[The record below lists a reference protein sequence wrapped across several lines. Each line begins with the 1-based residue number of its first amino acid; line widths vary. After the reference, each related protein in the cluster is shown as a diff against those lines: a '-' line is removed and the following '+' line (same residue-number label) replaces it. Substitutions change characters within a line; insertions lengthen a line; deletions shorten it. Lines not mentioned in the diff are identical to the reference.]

1 MVKVRPWVPYLYC
14 APLMALLAFIF
25 GYPIVK
31 VVDFSTRLVRGSSGP
46 FIGLDNYRNAID
58 DPTFRNAARHSA
70 TLLLAVPVLL
80 AISVLVSVLLYDQM
94 RGWRIYRSVLFMP
107 YILAVPIVGIVA
119 CYMFTLHGVVND
131 LLAKVGLKA
140 LAIDWIGS
148 EHYALMTVLIVIIWR
163 EVGFGIVLFL
173 ARLMSQDEGPLE
185 AARIDGASWWQRL
198 WHVILPELR
207 GTIEFYVV
215 IAATTVRGVRVR
227 LRLDAH
233 AGRAGRRHDDARGLH
248 LQHGRGA
255 VAARPGRGRRD
266 DAAGRDVRVHRAA
279 LLGAPP
285 GLARGGGGG
294 VKPALSPQPAASTS
308 CCSSPARW
316 RSARCCSCS

>member
-1 MVKVRPWVPYLYC
+1 
-14 APLMALLAFIF
+14 
-25 GYPIVK
+25 
-31 VVDFSTRLVRGSSGP
+31 
-46 FIGLDNYRNAID
+46 
-58 DPTFRNAARHSA
+58 
-70 TLLLAVPVLL
+70 
-80 AISVLVSVLLYDQM
+80 VLLYDQM
-94 RGWRIYRSVLFMP
+94 RGWRLYRSLLFMP

-119 CYMFTLHGVVND
+119 SYMFTLHGVVND

-215 IAATTVRGVRVR
+215 IAATTVVAFAFAYVWTLTQGGPG
-227 LRLDAH
+227 DATTTLEVYIYNTGEVQSLPGQ
-233 AGRAGRRHDDARGLH
+233 AA
-248 LQHGRGA
+248 A
-255 VAARPGRGRRD
+255 VATMLLG
-266 DAAGRDVRVHRAA
+266 VMCVFIA
-279 LLGAPP
+279 LLFWVRRRAT
-285 GLARGGGGG
+285 RE
-294 VKPALSPQPAASTS
+294 AAE
-308 CCSSPARW
+308 AV
-316 RSARCCSCS
+316 

>member
-14 APLMALLAFIF
+14 APLLALLAFIF
-25 GYPIVK
+25 GYPMVK

-46 FIGLDNYRNAID
+46 FIGLDNYRNALD
-58 DPTFRNAARHSA
+58 DPTFRNAVRHSA
-70 TLLLAVPVLL
+70 TLLLVVPVLL
-80 AISVLVSVLLYDQM
+80 VISVLMSVLLYDQM
-94 RGWRIYRSVLFMP
+94 RGWRVYRSVLFLP

-119 CYMFTLHGVVND
+119 SYIFTLHGVVNE
-131 LLAKVGLKA
+131 LLEKVGLQS

-173 ARLMSQDEGPLE
+173 ARLMSQDDAPLE

-215 IAATTVRGVRVR
+215 IAATTVLAFAFAYVWTLTQGGPG
-227 LRLDAH
+227 DATTTLEVYIYNTGEVQSLPGQ
-233 AGRAGRRHDDARGLH
+233 AA
-248 LQHGRGA
+248 A
-255 VAARPGRGRRD
+255 VATMLLALMIPFVVLLFWVRR
-266 DAAGRDVRVHRAA
+266 RAA
-279 LLGAPP
+279 REA
-285 GLARGGGGG
+285 GG
-294 VKPALSPQPAASTS
+294 TT
-308 CCSSPARW
+308 
-316 RSARCCSCS
+316 

>member
-14 APLMALLAFIF
+14 APLLALLAFIF
-25 GYPIVK
+25 GYPLVK

-70 TLLLAVPVLL
+70 TLLLVVPVLL
-80 AISVLVSVLLYDQM
+80 VISVLVSVLLYDQM
-94 RGWRIYRSVLFMP
+94 RGWRVYRSVLFLP
-107 YILAVPIVGIVA
+107 YILAVPVVGIVA
-119 CYMFTLHGVVND
+119 SYIFTLHGVINE
-131 LLAKVGLKA
+131 LLQKVGLQS

-173 ARLMSQDEGPLE
+173 ARLMSQDDAPLE

-215 IAATTVRGVRVR
+215 IAATTVLAFAFAYVWTLTQGGPG
-227 LRLDAH
+227 DATTTLEVYIYNTGEVQSLPGQ
-233 AGRAGRRHDDARGLH
+233 AA
-248 LQHGRGA
+248 A
-255 VAARPGRGRRD
+255 VATMLLALMIPFIVLLFWVRR
-266 DAAGRDVRVHRAA
+266 RAA
-279 LLGAPP
+279 REA
-285 GLARGGGGG
+285 GGTT
-294 VKPALSPQPAASTS
+294 L
-308 CCSSPARW
+308 
-316 RSARCCSCS
+316 